1 MPASTSLG
9 AGVSAVGAKFL
20 SFLISGAFLGVTS
33 VMYLSINVSVVAVT
47 GFTSVS
53 MIFDSMMGIFIAAVL
68 ANYVNY
74 SVAVV
79 LGIFTIRMLGTAMVA
94 FGMSSQVRGVMTGVF
109 LLVVLVYSANA
120 GLLEQT
126 RTKKR
131 IAAEANAAYQKFKA
145 AG

>member
-1 MPASTSLG
+1 MKQMRRILLGLALPVLLLLAWWWVTTYTEMSHAILPAIPEVAATFREFLLDGTLQADLGDSLSRVIKG
-9 AGVSAVGAKFL
+9 YA
-20 SFLISGAFLGVTS
+20 
-33 VMYLSINVSVVAVT
+33 
-47 GFTSVS
+47 
-53 MIFDSMMGIFIAAVL
+53 
-68 ANYVNY
+68 
-74 SVAVV
+74 VAVV